1 MGEPL
6 FPQELEREI
15 FEHTALM
22 HRGTIPT
29 LLRVARRVLTWIEP
43 LLYRVIRV
51 GRGHEHMVQA
61 LLNLSKGARTPHFLH
76 KAVHHLALDHVSLDE
91 GTEILRLC
99 TGVINFACSTQLVD
113 PSFVPIL
120 AELGVQRLA
129 LCLQALFGGAPINLT
144 HSLFRSVTHL
154 DILGVVGV
162 ESALAEI
169 SALPALT
176 HLCLDPAM
184 PWDVLTKVL
193 EDCPR
198 LELLLVQWSIYNEA
212 QYISAQEPCLYDLRL
227 VIGLYYGYWE
237 EWEAEANGVLVY
249 WAEADDFVARKRRG
263 EIEATRYWI
272 HQEVSRILIGHIDEH
287 TSHNPPTPSDSPER
301 TSEPQLRITPHKSRS
316 DSHTHRQQIIY

>member
-1 MGEPL
+1 
-6 FPQELEREI
+6 
-15 FEHTALM
+15 
-22 HRGTIPT
+22 
-29 LLRVARRVLTWIEP
+29 
-43 LLYRVIRV
+43 
-51 GRGHEHMVQA
+51 MVQA

-184 PWDVLTKVL
+184 PWDVLMKVL
-193 EDCPR
+193 EDCPH

-263 EIEATRYWI
+263 EIEGTIYSSVWRCTISDAIIAATRYWI

-301 TSEPQLRITPHKSRS
+301 TSETPTPHY
-316 DSHTHRQQIIY
+316 TT

>member
-176 HLCLDPAM
+176 HLIA
-184 PWDVLTKVL
+184 
-193 EDCPR
+193 PR

-301 TSEPQLRITPHKSRS
+301 TSETPTPHY
-316 DSHTHRQQIIY
+316 TT